1 MSLPASP
8 NLAPGSPQLQHIESA
23 RAVLERDARVLA
35 AWIGGS
41 IAAGTAD
48 RWSDVDLR
56 LAVAESD
63 LPDVMAAIPAT
74 LPAIHPVLGWFS
86 RPVRGGHLVV
96 VTFEGPLRA
105 DVEITTPAALRGL
118 RHEAA
123 ASLIDPDGHVARFA
137 GTPYTPRLLTP
148 AELIEREAAR
158 VPIELGRLRQAI
170 QDRSVLVAT
179 QAQAALLESAQRL
192 LVLLR
197 DPRAAGLAG
206 PKHAADVL
214 TSADVEP
221 LLAPLRAWSAA
232 WPDPAAD
239 SIDPT
244 LEVLRPLAAEAGNRH
259 GAPVPLRPEPP
270 DPERAPAEASDVSRG
285 ARTAAGAVEAAHNL
299 LVHAM
304 VGASYYNRGLFTGL
318 LWGYAMAAQLAAD
331 LARVRSDAPELSAK
345 LAPADE
351 AAFENALR
359 PLRLGGVDAV
369 RLVAA
374 NVAALYSRYLERACA
389 ALGLAYRRRLDREV
403 NAYLFREGVFAYDVT
418 AANPAP

>member
-1 MSLPASP
+1 MSIPANP
-8 NLAPGSPQLQHIESA
+8 RLAPDSPQFQLIESA
-23 RAVLERDARVLA
+23 RAALEQDGRVVA

-63 LPDVMAAIPAT
+63 LSAVMAEMPAT
-74 LPAIHPVLGWFS
+74 LRAIHPVLGWLV

-105 DVEITTPAALRGL
+105 DLEIATPAALRGL
-118 RHEAA
+118 RHEAVA
-123 ASLIDPDGHVARFA
+123 PLIDPRGQVARFA
-137 GTPYTPRLLTP
+137 GAPFAAPQLTP
-148 AELIEREAAR
+148 AELIEREATR
-158 VPIELGRLRQAI
+158 VPAELGRLQRAI
-170 QDRSVLVAT
+170 DDRSILSAT
-179 QAQAALLESAQRL
+179 QAQATLLESAQRL
-192 LVLLR
+192 LLLLR
-197 DPRAAGLAG
+197 DPCAAGLAG

-221 LLAPLRAWSAA
+221 LLAPLGEWSAA

-244 LEVLRPLAAEAGNRH
+244 LAVLHPLVAEVRKRH
-259 GAPVPLRPEPP
+259 GTPIPMQPEPP
-270 DPERAPAEASDVSRG
+270 NPERAPAGASYFNRG
-285 ARTAAGAVEAAHNL
+285 ALTAAGAVEAADNL

-304 VGASYYNRGLFTGL
+304 VGASYYNRGLYTGL

-331 LARVRSDAPELSAK
+331 LARVRSEAPELSAE
-345 LAPADE
+345 LAPADV
-351 AAFENALR
+351 AAFESALR
-359 PLRLGGVDAV
+359 PLRLGGVEAV
-369 RLVAA
+369 RRVAA

-389 ALGLAYRRRLDREV
+389 ALGLTYPQRLDHTV

-418 AANPAP
+418 APTCSV